1 MNTYL
6 QQLHIQAKL
15 KRWPEPPVTFYGS
28 NELAPQRLAAYKEPS
43 GLFEIEVLLSK
54 SDKKTRYQHAIMIFH
69 PRYFCLIDVVTGQS
83 IENQGSP
90 QWNYDK
96 ISRLILEEHQHLGI
110 RWEGDSP
117 KGYQLKIMT
126 SYLQHLTHILW
137 VRSEQK
143 GVSFEP
149 FTRKFEYID
158 PRLLAVSP
166 GEERPR
172 PGCSDLLGD
181 SDYPNDMLTEDVV
194 LRPVMEVAKQIHR
207 KIEAAQRLDP
217 SRADMPLDHQL
228 DKY

>member
-1 MNTYL
+1 MSPSSSNHTWL
-6 QQLHIQAKL
+6 
-15 KRWPEPPVTFYGS
+15 PPLPRSDNETLDQSCKIHHGAPDPSFHS
-28 NELAPQRLAAYKEPS
+28 N
-43 GLFEIEVLLSK
+43 
-54 SDKKTRYQHAIMIFH
+54 
-69 PRYFCLIDVVTGQS
+69 
-83 IENQGSP
+83 
-90 QWNYDK
+90 
-96 ISRLILEEHQHLGI
+96 LILVL
-110 RWEGDSP
+110 DSRV
-117 KGYQLKIMT
+117 GF
-126 SYLQHLTHILW
+126 
-137 VRSEQK
+137 R
-143 GVSFEP
+143 
-149 FTRKFEYID
+149 FEYID